1 MTTKVFLAL
10 ASAIMMI
17 TACAADDVTSSDDDP
32 SLQDRADGIA
42 VYQAHCA
49 SCHGSD
55 LRGTDRGPSLFS
67 IVYEPG
73 HHSDTAFRLAIRNG
87 TRQHHWR
94 FGDMPPVDNITDNEI
109 EAVIAYIR
117 NEQNRF
123 GFER

>member
-1 MTTKVFLAL
+1 
-10 ASAIMMI
+10 MMI